1 MTAASRVDLGSSGG
15 ALSPI
20 VDAHTHLFPEEV
32 QRDRAPFL
40 LRDSWFRALYTSP
53 KVKCVTPEQMI
64 ESMDAA
70 GFHASIVC
78 GWPWQD
84 QALCRLHNDYHATVA
99 RRYPGRLPWLGIV
112 NPTQPGAAEEVRR
125 AVELGAVGIGELNA
139 DAQGFDWSETE
150 QIAPVA
156 NACIALDVPMMV
168 HASEPVGHE
177 YLGKGTATPEKL
189 LTFIAAFP
197 DLRIVAAHWGGGLP
211 FYELMPE
218 VAALTRN
225 VSYDSAAS
233 TYLYDFSV
241 FPIVHKLVGEGKLL
255 FGTDYPLLSQ
265 QRFLRR
271 VQESGFPA
279 EGLSALLA
287 TNAANV
293 YGLEIPIGKST
304 EAIAQ

>member
-1 MTAASRVDLGSSGG
+1 MTPSSSADLITAGG
-15 ALSPI
+15 PPVPV

-40 LRDSWFRALYTSP
+40 LRDSWFRALYESP
-53 KVKCVTPEQMI
+53 KVKCVPPEQMI
-64 ESMDAA
+64 ESMDVA
-70 GFHASIVC
+70 GFYASIVC

-84 QALCRLHNDYHATVA
+84 QALCRLHNDYHAEVA

-112 NPTQPGAAEEVRR
+112 NPLQPSAVEEVRR

-139 DAQGFDWSETE
+139 DAQGFDWRETE
-150 QIAPVA
+150 QLAPVA
-156 NACIALDVPMMV
+156 DACIAFDVPLMV
-168 HASEPVGHE
+168 HASEPVGHD

-189 LTFIAAFP
+189 LAFIAAFP
-197 DLRIVAAHWGGGLP
+197 ELRIVAAHWGGGLP

-218 VAALTRN
+218 VAAQTRN
-225 VSYDSAAS
+225 VFYDSAAS

-241 FPIVHKLVGEGKLL
+241 FPIVQKLVGEGKIL

-271 VQESGFPA
+271 VRESGLPL
-279 EGLSALLA
+279 EDLSPLLA
-287 TNAANV
+287 ANAADV
-293 YGLEIPIGKST
+293 YGLDIPLGKPS
-304 EAIAQ
+304 EAVFS